1 MNNLNAGAA
10 DDYQSDILSREDCIY
25 TSCYCEENVWKLCE
39 HIMIQKQFHLEE
51 VYAVFI
57 SNDRKMVP
65 IWKQKSNSGDEPVLW
80 DYHVI
85 LLHVPSRGQ
94 NVIYDLDTVLPF
106 PCPFDTYAKDAL
118 RSDDFIKSIYRRKL
132 RVIPADV
139 YLKTFASDRSHMKD
153 SSGEWRMPPPP
164 YPCIE
169 TAESKMNINSFIS
182 MDPKVGWGEVNT
194 LTEFVQRF
202 GMT

>member
-10 DDYQSDILSREDCIY
+10 DEYQSGTLSREDCIY
-25 TSCYCEENVWKLCE
+25 TSCYW
-39 HIMIQKQFHLEE
+39 
-51 VYAVFI
+51 
-57 SNDRKMVP
+57 
-65 IWKQKSNSGDEPVLW
+65 
-80 DYHVI
+80 
-85 LLHVPSRGQ
+85 
-94 NVIYDLDTVLPF
+94 
-106 PCPFDTYAKDAL
+106 
-118 RSDDFIKSIYRRKL
+118 KL

-153 SSGEWRMPPPP
+153 SRGEWRMPPPP

-169 TAESKMNINSFIS
+169 TPESKMNINSFIS

-194 LTEFVQRF
+194 LTEFVKRF